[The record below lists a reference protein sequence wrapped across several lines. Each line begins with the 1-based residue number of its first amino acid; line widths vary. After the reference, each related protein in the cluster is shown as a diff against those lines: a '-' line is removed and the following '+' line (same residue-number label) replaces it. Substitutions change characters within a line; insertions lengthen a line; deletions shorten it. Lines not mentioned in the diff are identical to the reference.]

1 MPPEI
6 QKKLSQVANSNRVQE
21 TSTVKP
27 LRDVRQPAQGTSA
40 DPGDVKL

>member
-6 QKKLSQVANSNRVQE
+6 QKKLSQVANSNRV
-21 TSTVKP
+21 STVKT